1 MADLI
6 ENTESQVEDNS
17 ILGIRDSEDKF
28 RKKYEIK
35 DVYTTAEKA
44 EARAQEMGGEGSHEH
59 IHMVDDK
66 KIVLYMPFPSH
77 EEYLE
82 AVKEK
87 EEVEEDK
94 EMPVEENAITAGDVH
109 SKKPIGTYDAN
120 LNCDCE
126 EAKPECD
133 CEKTETTA
141 RKHAVEQTFNLN
153 GVEIFSTG
161 IWNGDRYNEKDLDN
175 MVSNFDDVGFE
186 PPVKIGHNEE
196 QPELKDGQPA
206 LGYVDKIYTVG
217 SKLLADFKELPKKVY
232 EAIKRGN
239 YKRVSSEIYW
249 NYRADDK
256 SFNRVLKAV
265 ALLGAEIPAVTNL
278 ESITGLYKK
287 EVGTGDVKLHYN
299 GKESE
304 IMEETHENLVPV
316 EEHEKALEDLR
327 LEKEEVIKEFAMHK
341 QELKKQQIATY
352 MKELKDEGKVL
363 PAYSNEVEALLSTA
377 TDEKVYKFS
386 QEDKEVELSQFELVQ
401 KIFSNLPK
409 VVEFAE
415 LSETDTKNYEV
426 VDYDNAGAEVD
437 RRVKI
442 YLDKELAKDYA
453 TAMELV
459 LKEDKELKEKHENV

>member
-1 MADLI
+1 MAEYI
-6 ENTESQVEDNS
+6 EENIEEEMQLPAKRAETP
-17 ILGIRDSEDKF
+17 DKF
-28 RKKYEIK
+28 EMK

-44 EARAQEMGGEGSHEH
+44 EARAKEMGGEGSHEH
-59 IHMVDDK
+59 IHMVDEK

-82 AVKEK
+82 AIKEK
-87 EEVEEDK
+87 EEEKTIEKD
-94 EMPVEENAITAGDVH
+94 MPVEENAITAGDVH
-109 SKKPIGTYDAN
+109 TKKPIGTYN
-120 LNCDCE
+120 ELNCDCDD
-126 EAKPECD
+126 AKAECD

-161 IWNGDRYNEKDLDN
+161 IWNGDRYNVKDLDN
-175 MVSNFDDVGFE
+175 MVSNFDNVGFE

-217 SKLLADFKELPKKVY
+217 SKLLADFKELPQKVY

-249 NYRADDK
+249 KYRADDK

-278 ESITGLYKK
+278 ESITGLYEK

-304 IMEETHENLVPV
+304 IMEEKHENLVPV

-327 LEKEEVIKEFAMHK
+327 LEKEEVIKEFAIHK

-386 QEDKEVELSQFELVQ
+386 QEDKEVELSQYELVQ

-415 LSETDTKNYEV
+415 LSEADNKNYDV
-426 VDYDNAGAEVD
+426 VDYDNAGKEVD
-437 RRVKI
+437 RRVKL
-442 YLDKELAKDYA
+442 YLEKDLAKDYA

-459 LKEDKELKEKHENV
+459 LKEDKELKEKYENE

>member
-1 MADLI
+1 MAEI
-6 ENTESQVEDNS
+6 EENTKKIEDME
-17 ILGIRDSEDKF
+17 IYPERLDTPDKF
-28 RKKYEIK
+28 EMK
-35 DVYTTAEKA
+35 DIYTTAEKA
-44 EARAQEMGGEGSHEH
+44 EARAREMGGEGSHEH
-59 IHMVDDK
+59 IHMVDEK
-66 KIVLYMPFPSH
+66 KVVLYMPFPSH

-82 AVKEK
+82 AIKDK
-87 EEVEEDK
+87 EEEKTIEKD
-94 EMPVEENAITAGDVH
+94 MPVEENAITAGDVH
-109 SKKPIGTYDAN
+109 TKKPIGTYN
-120 LNCDCE
+120 NEL
-126 EAKPECD
+126 ECD
-133 CEKTETTA
+133 CEDAKPSCDCDKTETTA

-161 IWNGDRYNEKDLDN
+161 IWNGDRYSKEDLDN

-278 ESITGLYKK
+278 DSITGLYK

-304 IMEETHENLVPV
+304 IMEEKHENLVPV

-327 LEKEEVIKEFAMHK
+327 LEKEEVIKEFAAHK
-341 QELKKQQIATY
+341 QELKKQQIVTY

-386 QEDKEVELSQFELVQ
+386 QDDKEVELSQFELVQ

-415 LSETDTKNYEV
+415 LSENDTKNYEV

-442 YLDKELAKDYA
+442 YLEKDLAKDYA

-459 LKEDKELKEKHENV
+459 LKEDKELKEKYENE

>member
-1 MADLI
+1 MAEYI
-6 ENTESQVEDNS
+6 EENIEEEMQLPAERAETP
-17 ILGIRDSEDKF
+17 DKF
-28 RKKYEIK
+28 EMK

-44 EARAQEMGGEGSHEH
+44 EARAKEMNGEGSHEH
-59 IHMVDDK
+59 IHMVDEK

-82 AVKEK
+82 AIKEK
-87 EEVEEDK
+87 EEETK

-109 SKKPIGTYDAN
+109 TKKPIGTYND

-126 EAKPECD
+126 DAKESCD

-161 IWNGDRYNEKDLDN
+161 IWNGDRYNVEDLDN

-278 ESITGLYKK
+278 ESITGLYEK

-304 IMEETHENLVPV
+304 IMEEKHENLVPV

-327 LEKEEVIKEFAMHK
+327 LEKEEVIKEFAIHK

-386 QEDKEVELSQFELVQ
+386 QEDKEVELSQYELVQ

-415 LSETDTKNYEV
+415 LSEADNKNYDV
-426 VDYDNAGAEVD
+426 VDYDNPGQEVD
-437 RRVKI
+437 RRVKL
-442 YLDKELAKDYA
+442 YLEKDLAKDYA

-459 LKEDKELKEKHENV
+459 LKEDKELKEKYENE

>member
-1 MADLI
+1 
-6 ENTESQVEDNS
+6 
-17 ILGIRDSEDKF
+17 
-28 RKKYEIK
+28 
-35 DVYTTAEKA
+35 
-44 EARAQEMGGEGSHEH
+44 
-59 IHMVDDK
+59 
-66 KIVLYMPFPSH
+66 
-77 EEYLE
+77 
-82 AVKEK
+82 
-87 EEVEEDK
+87 
-94 EMPVEENAITAGDVH
+94 MPVEENAITAGDVH

-287 EVGTGDVKLHYN
+287 RWV
-299 GKESE
+299 
-304 IMEETHENLVPV
+304 
-316 EEHEKALEDLR
+316 LE
-327 LEKEEVIKEFAMHK
+327 M
-341 QELKKQQIATY
+341 
-352 MKELKDEGKVL
+352 
-363 PAYSNEVEALLSTA
+363 SNYTTTE
-377 TDEKVYKFS
+377 
-386 QEDKEVELSQFELVQ
+386 
-401 KIFSNLPK
+401 
-409 VVEFAE
+409 
-415 LSETDTKNYEV
+415 
-426 VDYDNAGAEVD
+426 
-437 RRVKI
+437 RRVKSW
-442 YLDKELAKDYA
+442 K
-453 TAMELV
+453 
-459 LKEDKELKEKHENV
+459 KHMKI